1 MTTGKSLRRVE
12 ATGPM
17 VARAVAMEEAV
28 SGSKVGLVGG
38 EGGGE
43 GGGWW
48 WQCG

>member
-17 VARAVAMEEAV
+17 VARAVAIEEAV
-28 SGSKVGLVGG
+28 TVAAELAVGG

-43 GGGWW
+43 GGG
-48 WQCG
+48 